1 MNNIIIF
8 YNQSI
13 FQRIKIAV
21 IKSNKII
28 RVQRLNCSHFICRI
42 SGDVKVCFKV
52 WQKKYLN
59 ATVNVAPALA
69 GSVSLMNNLIYQGDY
84 SFVIQKGTQPASV
97 IDFYKS
103 LSQPAAT
110 LPSDIA
116 FNSSTVFIEIQGTGS
131 YSIQNMDEFLT
142 VLNVTKLIP
151 LYHGICA
158 EPQRHVDVRLL
169 FKNKT
174 QSGFLPI
181 ESKFFLQ

>member
-1 MNNIIIF
+1 M
-8 YNQSI
+8 
-13 FQRIKIAV
+13 V
-21 IKSNKII
+21 
-28 RVQRLNCSHFICRI
+28 
-42 SGDVKVCFKV
+42 KV
-52 WQKKYLN
+52 WQKQYLN

-69 GSVSLMNNLIYQGDY
+69 GSVSLMNNLIYQSDY
-84 SFVIQKGTQPASV
+84 SFVIQKGAQPASV

-169 FKNKT
+169 FKIKHNPVFCPLSLNFSCNKYNA
-174 QSGFLPI
+174 
-181 ESKFFLQ
+181 